1 MCRSSAIGTESSTE
15 PPITPGWVFPAA
27 SFRRASDSF
36 AGDAALLIVPL
47 YNAVRLRTVLL
58 TIHIGEANLALP
70 NSKGIFLIYAIFSVI
85 GWIFVGVPIVIA
97 LPERLLSRVPWLGCT
112 FIGAT
117 LGPLALLIILLV
129 LFEYQGRP
137 SDSVSP
143 TPKASGP
150 SLS

>member
-1 MCRSSAIGTESSTE
+1 MGLSGGFFPPRIGL
-15 PPITPGWVFPAA
+15 V
-27 SFRRASDSF
+27 

-117 LGPLALLIILLV
+117 LGPLAFADNLTRTFRV
-129 LFEYQGRP
+129 
-137 SDSVSP
+137 
-143 TPKASGP
+143 SGP
-150 SLS
+150 AQRFSLAHTEGLWPFSVIVSTVSFLVYTALLRRR

>member
-1 MCRSSAIGTESSTE
+1 MSQFGDRDRIVNRAANYTGMGLSGGFFPPRIGL
-15 PPITPGWVFPAA
+15 V
-27 SFRRASDSF
+27 

-85 GWIFVGVPIVIA
+85 GWIFVDVPIVIA

-129 LFEYQGRP
+129 LFAYQGRL

-143 TPKASGP
+143 TPKASDP

>member
-1 MCRSSAIGTESSTE
+1 MSQFGDRDRIVNRAANYTGMGLSGGFFPPRIGL
-15 PPITPGWVFPAA
+15 V
-27 SFRRASDSF
+27 

-70 NSKGIFLIYAIFSVI
+70 NSKGIFPVI

-129 LFEYQGRP
+129 LFAYQGRL

-143 TPKASGP
+143 TPKASGT